1 MTGSLFDSQMFAKL
15 FPTGEVGRLFTDTA
29 EVRSMM
35 IVEGT
40 LAKVQ
45 GEMGII
51 PEISANA
58 IHRASLELQIDPSG
72 LAASIGK
79 NGVSVPGLV
88 AAFRELMQAPEH
100 AQYLHWGAT
109 SQDIIDTA
117 QALRLRQMLSLM
129 EGQLG
134 SILKRLADLAE
145 AHADLPMA
153 ARTYGQYAKPSS
165 FGALL
170 AIWGNAMIP
179 IFQALETL
187 RDGVLWVSLSGAAG
201 TGSEFG
207 PEAATLRAN
216 FAKAL
221 NLRDPEYSWHADRG
235 PIQRLTAWLLQLSQS
250 LGKIG
255 EDITLMMQSGLGE
268 VTLGAT
274 GGSSTMPQKQNP
286 VHPSALVA
294 LTHHA
299 RGAGT
304 ALQSAAMPRQ
314 ARDGA
319 AWFTEWLSLPS
330 LCLAVASQLELTSQV
345 LAGLAPN
352 TVALAS
358 PLNDPLGLI
367 HAEAL
372 TFQLAN
378 DMPRPEA
385 QDIVKALCKTAQN
398 QQAHLISLAAQAH
411 GIDPAQ
417 FAPEN
422 QMGHAPQEARSFA
435 TRARLAVN
443 GT

>member
-1 MTGSLFDSQMFAKL
+1 
-15 FPTGEVGRLFTDTA
+15 
-29 EVRSMM
+29 
-35 IVEGT
+35 
-40 LAKVQ
+40 
-45 GEMGII
+45 
-51 PEISANA
+51 
-58 IHRASLELQIDPSG
+58 
-72 LAASIGK
+72 
-79 NGVSVPGLV
+79 
-88 AAFRELMQAPEH
+88 
-100 AQYLHWGAT
+100 
-109 SQDIIDTA
+109 
-117 QALRLRQMLSLM
+117 
-129 EGQLG
+129 
-134 SILKRLADLAE
+134 
-145 AHADLPMA
+145 
-153 ARTYGQYAKPSS
+153 
-165 FGALL
+165 
-170 AIWGNAMIP
+170 MIP
-179 IFQALETL
+179 IFQGLETL

-352 TVALAS
+352 TSALAS

-385 QDIVKALCKTAQN
+385 QDIVKALCKTAQD

-435 TRARLAVN
+435 KRARLAVN